1 MSTAGII
8 PPSRIGSRFQTA
20 ISGKS
25 AASVTSIAA
34 FIETMLMTE
43 QDKGPLGHAYRRCN
57 EPEHAHNVLLDVDYC
72 HHISPGQRAYCGQPA
87 SAHKAEE
94 RTLKVH
100 IVAGSGD
107 KAQSEENIDFTPT
120 VDDPILDDPVA
131 PEPADKAAEAT
142 EIDRRA
148 QERFGPSLNAD
159 ALIGRLGGAADKAGA
174 SLEQIAE
181 AAVGPLE
188 GIEIPYDIAIRMST
202 TRIVER
208 IAPLVRAAEAAARAE
223 EREECAKLCDK
234 RARQQRSEAANQ
246 AEHYQD
252 GGEADM
258 YHADSIGAEA
268 LAKAIRALTAMSER
282 S

>member
-1 MSTAGII
+1 
-8 PPSRIGSRFQTA
+8 
-20 ISGKS
+20 
-25 AASVTSIAA
+25 
-34 FIETMLMTE
+34 MTE